1 MTIEHRWRNSL
12 SRRDALASLAAMLAG
27 SPLLQAQLGPHGIL
41 PHAERDRQDTGENE
55 FRMRGTRMIH
65 LSEVGLAVAV
75 VLVLFTGSAFAQ
87 DRMPPIPADKMTEAQ
102 KQAAAQFKA
111 NRGQDVFGPFVPL
124 LRSPEVMLR
133 TMALGDY
140 LRYKTTLGNQL
151 NEFVILITA
160 RHYTQH
166 YEWSVHYPIAVQ
178 AGLKADMVKAIAE
191 GRRPAGMSP
200 DQEIAYDFTSELLQ
214 NHGVSDQTYARA
226 VARFGE
232 QGTIEMV
239 GVSAYYTY
247 QSMVLNTART
257 PVTTPAAVAL
267 KPLP

>member
-1 MTIEHRWRNSL
+1 MT
-12 SRRDALASLAAMLAG
+12 MLT
-27 SPLLQAQLGPHGIL
+27 I
-41 PHAERDRQDTGENE
+41 
-55 FRMRGTRMIH
+55 RGC
-65 LSEVGLAVAV
+65 
-75 VLVLFTGSAFAQ
+75 VLVVFALFAAALPAGAQ
-87 DRMPPIPADKMTEAQ
+87 DRLPPIPADKMSDAQ
-102 KQAAAQFKA
+102 KQAAAQFKS

-133 TMALGDY
+133 TMTLGDY
-140 LRYKTTLGNQL
+140 LRYKTVLGNPL

-178 AGLKADMVKAIAE
+178 GGVSAEVAKAISE
-191 GRRPAGMSP
+191 GRRPSGMSA

-214 NHGVSDQTYARA
+214 NQSVSDTTYGRA
-226 VARFGE
+226 VKRFGE

-239 GVSAYYTY
+239 GVVAYYTY

-257 PVTTPAAVAL
+257 PVTAPPAVTL
-267 KPLP
+267 RPLP

>member
-1 MTIEHRWRNSL
+1 MIRL
-12 SRRDALASLAAMLAG
+12 RR
-27 SPLLQAQLGPHGIL
+27 LGAI
-41 PHAERDRQDTGENE
+41 
-55 FRMRGTRMIH
+55 
-65 LSEVGLAVAV
+65 AVACM
-75 VLVLFTGSAFAQ
+75 VLVGSAEVAMAQ
-87 DRMPPIPADKMTEAQ
+87 DRMPAIPADKMTEAQ
-102 KQAAAQFKA
+102 KQAAAQFKTS
-111 NRGQDVFGPFVPL
+111 RGQDVFGPFVPL

-133 TMALGDY
+133 TMTLGEY
-140 LRYKTTLGNQL
+140 LRYKTVLGNQL

-178 AGLKADMVKAIAE
+178 AGLNAEMANAIAE

-214 NHGVSDQTYARA
+214 NHAVSDPTYGRA

-239 GVSAYYTY
+239 GVAAYYTY

-257 PVTTPAAVAL
+257 PVTTPPAVTL

>member
-1 MTIEHRWRNSL
+1 MIVAKHFYMT
-12 SRRDALASLAAMLAG
+12 AC
-27 SPLLQAQLGPHGIL
+27 
-41 PHAERDRQDTGENE
+41 
-55 FRMRGTRMIH
+55 
-65 LSEVGLAVAV
+65 AVAV
-75 VLVLFTGSAFAQ
+75 LLAASVPARAQ
-87 DRMPPIPADKMTEAQ
+87 DRLPPIPADKMTDVQ

-111 NRGQDVFGPFVPL
+111 NRGQEVFGPFVPL

-160 RHYTQH
+160 RHFTQH

-178 AGLKADMVKAIAE
+178 AGLTDGIATAVAE
-191 GRRPAGMSP
+191 GRRPDGMTA
-200 DQEIAYDFTSELLQ
+200 DQEIVYDFTTELLH
-214 NHGVSDQTYARA
+214 NHSVSDPTYARA
-226 VARFGE
+226 IARFAE
-232 QGTIEMV
+232 QGTVEMV
-239 GVSAYYTY
+239 GVAGYYTY

-257 PVTTPAAVAL
+257 PVTAPPAVSL

>member
-1 MTIEHRWRNSL
+1 MK
-12 SRRDALASLAAMLAG
+12 
-27 SPLLQAQLGPHGIL
+27 GI
-41 PHAERDRQDTGENE
+41 
-55 FRMRGTRMIH
+55 RMIRMN
-65 LSEVGLAVAV
+65 EVGLAAAV
-75 VLVLFTGSAFAQ
+75 VLVLLTSSAVAQ
-87 DRMPPIPADKMTEAQ
+87 DRLPPIPADKMTGAQ
-102 KQAAAQFKA
+102 KEAAAQFKT

-124 LRSPEVMLR
+124 LRSPDVMLR

-140 LRYKTTLGNQL
+140 LRYQTVLGNQL

-178 AGLKADMVKAIAE
+178 GGLNAGIAKAIAE
-191 GRRPAGMSP
+191 GRRPAGMSA
-200 DQEIAYDFTSELLQ
+200 DQEIAYDFTWELLH
-214 NHGVSDQTYARA
+214 NHGVSDPTYARA

-239 GVSAYYTY
+239 GVAAYYTY

-257 PVTTPAAVAL
+257 PVTTPPAVTL
-267 KPLP
+267 KPLR